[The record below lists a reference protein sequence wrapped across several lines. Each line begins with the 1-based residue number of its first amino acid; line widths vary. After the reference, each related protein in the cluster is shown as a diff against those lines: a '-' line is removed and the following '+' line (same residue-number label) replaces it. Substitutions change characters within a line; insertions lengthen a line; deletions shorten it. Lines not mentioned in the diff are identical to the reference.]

1 MCLITMTP
9 DPGVK
14 ELMRL
19 AVEGVRRNRRHSG
32 ICGQD
37 PSDYPEITEYFVE
50 IGIDSMSLN
59 PDTVLDHHPTCA
71 GGVEKRLSR
80 ATKP

>member
-59 PDTVLDHHPTCA
+59 PDTVLTTTQHVLE
-71 GGVEKRLSR
+71 VERRLSR